1 MNIRFGAVALSIALC
16 VGATNEVAAK
26 GSGGAH
32 GTGSKSSSTQVRGHT
47 TKSGH
52 YVAPHRRTTP
62 DKTQKNN
69 YSAKGNVNPSN
80 GKVGKRSPKR

>member
-1 MNIRFGAVALSIALC
+1 MNIRLGAVALSIALALF
-16 VGATNEVAAK
+16 ATTDVVAK
-26 GSGGAH
+26 GSSGAR

-47 TKSGH
+47 TKSGQ

-69 YSAKGNVNPSN
+69 YSAKGNVNPNN